1 MGSLARVLIALTVAC
16 AMVFVGTGVA
26 LAAAVAST
34 GVVTVDVREEGPS
47 GTRLLVPVPALVLD
61 LGLDVAQL
69 AVPRDELARIRV
81 PSAAL
86 RAGEVRPFAP
96 GITELARELERCP
109 DATLVEVTSDR
120 ESVRVTKRGHTF
132 VVDVDGPEG
141 QVRVVLPARTLT
153 RVARFLEG

>member
-1 MGSLARVLIALTVAC
+1 MGPVARVLIALTVAS

-61 LGLDVAQL
+61 LGLGVAQL
-69 AVPRDELARIRV
+69 AVPRDELARIR
-81 PSAAL
+81 A
-86 RAGEVRPFAP
+86 EVRPFAP

-132 VVDVDGPEG
+132 VVDVDGHDG